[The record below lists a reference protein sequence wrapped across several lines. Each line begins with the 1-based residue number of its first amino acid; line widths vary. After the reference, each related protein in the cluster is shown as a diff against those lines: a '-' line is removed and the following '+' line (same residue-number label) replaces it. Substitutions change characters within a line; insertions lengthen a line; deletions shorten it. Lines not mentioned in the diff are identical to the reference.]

1 MLIKGISIPKI
12 LFIKGIFKKDCT
24 SDDIFEKRIL
34 ENSVTH
40 HTDVDTISS
49 EVIINGESF
58 INYEKLPNIFTDIET
73 WKKKS
78 NLACWNCTL
87 HFTTI
92 PIFIPKVIE
101 PMSLKNK
108 VDREKICDQ
117 KFSITVEGVFC
128 SFGCARQYIETHNYS
143 IAEKT
148 ETLNKLRLL
157 HKLFYNNNKMKE
169 LSYYPTPLNM
179 KQFGGY
185 LTITE
190 FKNEISMY
198 NSQDFT

>member
-1 MLIKGISIPKI
+1 MLIKGVSIPKI

-34 ENSVTH
+34 ENSHVVESEI
-40 HTDVDTISS
+40 DISS
-49 EVIINGESF
+49 TEVIVNGESF
-58 INYEKLPNIFTDIET
+58 VNYEKLPNIFTNIES

-87 HFTTI
+87 FFTSV

-101 PMSLKNK
+101 PVSIKNK
-108 VDREKICDQ
+108 FEREKTCDQ

-128 SFGCARQYIETHNYS
+128 SFGCAQQYVEMHNYS

-169 LSYYPTPLNM
+169 LAYYPTPLNM
-179 KQFGGY
+179 TQYGGC

-190 FKNEISMY
+190 FKNEIGIY
-198 NSQDFT
+198 NAQDFI